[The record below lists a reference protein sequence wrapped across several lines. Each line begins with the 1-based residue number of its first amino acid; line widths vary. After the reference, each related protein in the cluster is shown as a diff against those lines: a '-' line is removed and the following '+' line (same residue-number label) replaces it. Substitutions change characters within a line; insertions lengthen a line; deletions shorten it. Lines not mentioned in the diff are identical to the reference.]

1 MGGESGESTE
11 VDVVTRESLIDRVS
25 GTKLTERNRELI
37 PETVKVKN
45 IIERSVRLGL
55 TRNEND

>member
-11 VDVVTRESLIDRVS
+11 VDVVTTESLIDRVS

-45 IIERSVRLGL
+45 LYL
-55 TRNEND
+55 

>member
-45 IIERSVRLGL
+45 IIERSVGLSL

>member
-45 IIERSVRLGL
+45 IIERSVGLGL